1 MFKVFGFY
9 KFIKIKSLKKNKDFL
24 QKFLISNNIRG
35 TIIIAKEGL
44 NGTISG
50 CVKDI
55 DKTTKK
61 LKSLFSFKL
70 FDNSNE
76 SKSKFQPFHKPKV
89 KIKKEV
95 VPMNLTINSKDRNIQ
110 NHLEPKDWNKLIKN
124 KDTHIIDTR
133 KPFEYKVGTFKKFDN
148 SNESKSKFQPFR
160 KPKVKIKKEV
170 VPMNLTLNSKDRN
183 IQTHLDPK
191 EWNKLIKNKDTHI
204 IDTRKPFEYKVG
216 TFKKSVNPNIN
227 NFRDFPKYL
236 NKLKKNKP
244 VAMFC
249 TGGIRCEKT
258 SVYLKKKGFENIF
271 QLNGGILNYLK
282 KIKKTESLWKGEC
295 FVFDNRISLKHELK
309 IGTYSVCSGCR
320 MPISPKD
327 KRSNKYEEG
336 VSCPNCHAVSYTHL
350 TLPTNREV

>member
-9 KFIKIKSLKKNKDFL
+9 KFVKVKSLKKNNNFL
-24 QKFLISNNIRG
+24 QKFLISNHIRG

-50 CVKDI
+50 NVKDI

-61 LKSLFSFKL
+61 LKSLFSFKQ

-76 SKSKFQPFHKPKV
+76 SKSKFQPFYKPIV
-89 KIKKEV
+89 KIKKEI
-95 VPMNLTINSKDRNIQ
+95 VPMNLSINSKERDMKT
-110 NHLEPKDWNKLIKN
+110 HLDPKDWNKLIKN

-133 KPFEYKVGTFKKFDN
+133 KPFEYRVGTFK
-148 SNESKSKFQPFR
+148 
-160 KPKVKIKKEV
+160 
-170 VPMNLTLNSKDRN
+170 
-183 IQTHLDPK
+183 
-191 EWNKLIKNKDTHI
+191 
-204 IDTRKPFEYKVG
+204 G
-216 TFKKSVNPNIN
+216 SVNPNVTN
-227 NFRDFPKYL
+227 YRDFPNYL

-258 SVYLKKKGFENIF
+258 SVYLKKKGFKNIY
-271 QLNGGILNYLK
+271 QLNGGILNYLN
-282 KIKKTESLWKGEC
+282 KIKKNESLWKGEC

-309 IGTYSVCSGCR
+309 LGSYSMCSGCR
-320 MPISPKD
+320 VPISSKD

-336 VSCPNCHAVSYTHL
+336 VSCPNCHDKL
-350 TLPTNREV
+350 TETQKSRFRMRQSQIYKAKQSGKKYIFQKEFK

>member
-1 MFKVFGFY
+1 MFNVFGFY
-9 KFIKIKSLKKNKDFL
+9 KFVQVKSLKKNKVFL
-24 QKFLISNNIRG
+24 QKFLISNHIRG

-50 CVKDI
+50 KIEDI
-55 DKTTKK
+55 NKTIKK
-61 LKSLFSFKL
+61 LKSLFLFKQ
-70 FDNSNE
+70 FDSSNK

-89 KIKKEV
+89 KIKKEI
-95 VPMNLTINSKDRNIQ
+95 VPMNLTINSKERNMKT
-110 NHLEPKDWNKLIKN
+110 HLDPKDWNRLIKN

-133 KPFEYKVGTFKKFDN
+133 KPFEYEIGTFK
-148 SNESKSKFQPFR
+148 R
-160 KPKVKIKKEV
+160 
-170 VPMNLTLNSKDRN
+170 
-183 IQTHLDPK
+183 
-191 EWNKLIKNKDTHI
+191 
-204 IDTRKPFEYKVG
+204 
-216 TFKKSVNPNIN
+216 SVNPNVT

-258 SVYLKKKGFENIF
+258 SVYLKKKGFRNIY

-282 KIKKTESLWKGEC
+282 KVKKKESLWKGEC
-295 FVFDNRISLKHELK
+295 FVFDNRISLKHGLK
-309 IGTYSVCSGCR
+309 LGSYFMCSGCR

-336 VSCPNCHAVSYTHL
+336 VSCPNCHDKL
-350 TLPTNREV
+350 TETQKSRFRMRQSQIYKAKQSGKKHIFQKEFK

>member
-9 KFIKIKSLKKNKDFL
+9 KFVQVKSLKKNKVLL
-24 QKFLISNNIRG
+24 QKFLISNHIRG

-50 CVKDI
+50 SFKNI
-55 DKTTKK
+55 NKTTKK
-61 LKSLFSFKL
+61 LKSLFSFKQ
-70 FDNSNE
+70 FDSSNE

-89 KIKKEV
+89 KIKKEI
-95 VPMNLTINSKDRNIQ
+95 VPMNLTINSKDRNIKT
-110 NHLEPKDWNKLIKN
+110 HLDTKDWNKLIKN

-133 KPFEYKVGTFKKFDN
+133 KPFEYKVGTFK
-148 SNESKSKFQPFR
+148 R
-160 KPKVKIKKEV
+160 
-170 VPMNLTLNSKDRN
+170 
-183 IQTHLDPK
+183 
-191 EWNKLIKNKDTHI
+191 
-204 IDTRKPFEYKVG
+204 
-216 TFKKSVNPNIN
+216 SVNPNVN

-258 SVYLKKKGFENIF
+258 SVYLKKKGFKNIY

-282 KIKKTESLWKGEC
+282 KVKKKESLWKGEC
-295 FVFDNRISLKHELK
+295 FVFDNRVTLKHGLK
-309 IGTYSVCSGCR
+309 IGSYSMCSGCR

-327 KRSNKYEEG
+327 KRSNKYEVG
-336 VSCPNCHAVSYTHL
+336 VSCPNCHDKL
-350 TLPTNREV
+350 TEAQKSRFRMRQSQIYKAKQSGKKHIFQKEFK